1 MNGRI
6 TSDHNKPWLT
16 TYVWLLIISWTVVI
30 SASVTWN
37 LLNHNQS
44 MREIALSEA
53 RAYFNKDQAFRLWAT
68 SHGGVYVPSDERTPP
83 SPYLTHVPDRD
94 IETPSGTQLTL
105 MNPSYA
111 VRQMKENFTSLN
123 STVLRVI

>member
-16 TYVWLLIISWTVVI
+16 TYLWLLIISWTVVI

-37 LLNHNQS
+37 LLNQNQS

-68 SHGGVYVPSDERTPP
+68 
-83 SPYLTHVPDRD
+83 
-94 IETPSGTQLTL
+94 
-105 MNPSYA
+105 
-111 VRQMKENFTSLN
+111 
-123 STVLRVI
+123 